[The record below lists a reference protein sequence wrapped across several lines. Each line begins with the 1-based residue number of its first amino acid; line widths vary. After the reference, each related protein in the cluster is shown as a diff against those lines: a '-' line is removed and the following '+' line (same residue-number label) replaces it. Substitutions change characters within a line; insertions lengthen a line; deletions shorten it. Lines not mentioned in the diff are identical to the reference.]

1 MPDRLSD
8 PHVAQNATEPRR
20 APVLPLLALLLAGLT
35 YYGARGSLANFVLP
49 WQHAYGASRGGVSLI
64 VTASFLSIGAAQI
77 VGGRLL
83 ERMDAWKVLSAGL
96 LLGALGYGAG
106 AIVTTLPL
114 EVLLVGV
121 VAGFGGGLAA
131 NSTLSVM
138 VTQLY
143 RERHGALF
151 GLVGAATAAGSVVM
165 LPASRVALDVSLRTA
180 LFVLAAT
187 ILVACAGVVAFL
199 RAGGRAQRSRQAPV
213 SVAFVLRQRD
223 FWLLGVPFFICGV
236 TSTGITDT
244 HFVAYVQGCHIG
256 GGTASTLAATLALFN
271 LVGTFGSGLLT
282 DRINPRRLLAGVY
295 LSRGLVLL
303 LLPLLRSPELIAAF
317 AVTFGLADFSTV
329 PPTTALAQRSFRAG
343 GFGLVLG
350 LIGAAHQVGSAL
362 GSELGGLLYDATG
375 GYGAFFVSAAGVCVI
390 AAFLSLRVDRP
401 EIELRGRRGRRAD
414 PQQAAHR
421 TGEVGAV

>member
-1 MPDRLSD
+1 MPYHRRRMR
-8 PHVAQNATEPRR
+8 EPVTSAARR

-49 WQHAYGASRGGVSLI
+49 WQHAYGSNRGGVSLI
-64 VTASFLSIGAAQI
+64 VTASFLAIGAAQI

-96 LLGALGYGAG
+96 VLGVAGYGAG

-114 EVLLVGV
+114 EILLVGV

-151 GLVGAATAAGSVVM
+151 GLIGAATAAGSVVM
-165 LPASRVALDVSLRTA
+165 LPSSRLALDVSLKTA
-180 LFVLAAT
+180 LLVLAGT
-187 ILVACAGVVAFL
+187 IALSLVAVLAFL
-199 RAGGRAQRSRQAPV
+199 RVGGRAERSRQAPV
-213 SVAFVLRQRD
+213 SIGSVMRQRD

-236 TSTGITDT
+236 TSTGVTDT
-244 HFVAYVQGCHIG
+244 HLVAYMQGCHIG

-282 DRINPRRLLAGVY
+282 DRINPRKLLASVY
-295 LSRGLVLL
+295 LCRAVVLL
-303 LLPLLRSPELIAAF
+303 LLPLLRSTELLAVF

-329 PPTTALAQRSFRAG
+329 PPTTALAQRSFRSG

-362 GSELGGLLYDATG
+362 GSEIGGLLYDATG
-375 GYGAFFVSAAGVCVI
+375 GYGTFFVLAAGVCLI
-390 AAFLSLRVDRP
+390 AAFLSLFVDRP
-401 EIELRGRRGRRAD
+401 DVELRLRRSTHAKQ
-414 PQQAAHR
+414 PAHG